1 MGAGNGPLS
10 PPPPSSVP
18 DHAADA
24 ASDTGL
30 AQILTLGAMPLKGGR
45 SISPC
50 RSMLP
55 NPRNATFRRTSALAT
70 AASRNNGNPT

>member
-30 AQILTLGAMPLKGGR
+30 AQILTLGAMPLKGGQVNLA
-45 SISPC
+45 
-50 RSMLP
+50 LP
-55 NPRNATFRRTSALAT
+55 VHVTQPTERDVSQDFCPRN
-70 AASRNNGNPT
+70 SRQPKQW